1 MREDTKRCEDACDTE
16 IATLQGFDAYE
27 EVPEDAL
34 PSWNP
39 NARRSWDR
47 KSSDT
52 GQASEVTDTLWALRY
67 KRDEAGKVKALKAR
81 CSFNGAQRQRKRKAR
96 NDKQP
101 LDAPPDPKLE
111 TFSPTTRSTTFLLA
125 TAVAKAGKEAAKGG
139 DSRCAA
145 NAPMSHKAFDVS
157 GAYLQGTPRDDE
169 IAYARPPPGYRSFDD
184 RGIPIVWRMKV
195 PLYGQEDAGLIWYRT
210 IVTQLVKEQDFTQS
224 EADPCYF
231 FKVYANGARFDIV
244 LNVDDGFSFITKGDV
259 VANTELEALAKRFD
273 IKIMHPKQF
282 LGLNVE
288 SSSSESPVKLSM
300 KAYIEKVVE
309 ECLGDRFATWG
320 KLKTPCKPKLLE
332 AYERAKEAIGTAK
345 PPEEM
350 HARYR
355 TKLGKAIFM
364 VAASVRPDLAY
375 GVGICARCASFP
387 TDEIEGHLDHILAY
401 AGQTSSDGIV
411 FGECRGA
418 TLHAYSDSDWHVAHS
433 TSAHCLMYGTACVGY
448 GSRRQQCISMSST
461 EAEIIAASQAAMEI
475 QFLRTLLAEMGVDV
489 SEPTVLY
496 VDNSGA
502 VELSKHRKS
511 CNRSRHVLR
520 RYLKVR
526 ELVALGIVKV
536 EWVETKDNLSDILSK
551 GTIEASQFD
560 ALKSKIMSGLDAVA
574 TFCTR

>member
-1 MREDTKRCEDACDTE
+1 MC
-16 IATLQGFDAYE
+16 
-27 EVPEDAL
+27 
-34 PSWNP
+34 
-39 NARRSWDR
+39 
-47 KSSDT
+47 
-52 GQASEVTDTLWALRY
+52 
-67 KRDEAGKVKALKAR
+67 
-81 CSFNGAQRQRKRKAR
+81 
-96 NDKQP
+96 
-101 LDAPPDPKLE
+101 
-111 TFSPTTRSTTFLLA
+111 
-125 TAVAKAGKEAAKGG
+125 
-139 DSRCAA
+139 
-145 NAPMSHKAFDVS
+145 
-157 GAYLQGTPRDDE
+157 
-169 IAYARPPPGYRSFDD
+169 
-184 RGIPIVWRMKV
+184 
-195 PLYGQEDAGLIWYRT
+195 
-210 IVTQLVKEQDFTQS
+210 
-224 EADPCYF
+224 
-231 FKVYANGARFDIV
+231 
-244 LNVDDGFSFITKGDV
+244 

-309 ECLGDRFATWG
+309 ECLGDRFAAWG

-332 AYERAKEAIGTAK
+332 AYERAKEAIGTTK
-345 PPEEM
+345 PSEEM

-401 AGQTSSDGIV
+401 AGQTASDGIV

-489 SEPTVLY
+489 GEPTVLY

-536 EWVETKDNLSDILSK
+536 EWIETKNNLSDILSK

-560 ALKSKIMSGLDAVA
+560 ALKSKIMSGIEAVA